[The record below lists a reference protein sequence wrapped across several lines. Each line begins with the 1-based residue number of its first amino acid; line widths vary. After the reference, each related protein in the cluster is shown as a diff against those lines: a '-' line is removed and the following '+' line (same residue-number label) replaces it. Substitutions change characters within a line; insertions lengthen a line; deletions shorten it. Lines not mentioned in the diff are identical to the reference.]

1 MPKNITYHE
10 TEAQTGRRQRNAGA
24 YAASA
29 GLGVGGIVGGDKLRA
44 AQDDAGRAVKRV
56 RRVAA
61 TSSEGNWM
69 LTRPERA
76 KYTAQAVGRN
86 AKLFSYRNP
95 GALATAALVG
105 GGGAAMAYGSAKN
118 KHHTSAAQKLRRNRV
133 GKSYQG
139 EIMHGD
145 PFEVQASA
153 VSKASGE
160 ANVRLRDQFFHP
172 GAKKNR
178 KRAVEA
184 YYQATGEAKTR
195 KKAATAAGEGAK
207 KGAAIGAGVGGAA
220 GLVIGGPRVGIPGA
234 ALGSGLG
241 AMQGADVA
249 YGNAVNSRQRE
260 IMGQNGWKARKTS

>member
-10 TEAQTGRRQRNAGA
+10 TEAQTGRRRRNAGA
-24 YAASA
+24 TVASA
-29 GLGVGGIVGGDKLRA
+29 GLTGATIVGGDKLRV
-44 AQDDAGRAVKRV
+44 AQDDAGRAAGRV
-56 RRVAA
+56 RLLARTTGTRSPA
-61 TSSEGNWM
+61 
-69 LTRPERA
+69 LTLPERA
-76 KYTAQAVGRN
+76 KYTAQALGRESRFV
-86 AKLFSYRNP
+86 ATRSP
-95 GALATAALVG
+95 GAVASTAAIVG
-105 GGGAAMAYGSAKN
+105 GSALFASGAAKN
-118 KHHTSAAQKLRRNRV
+118 KHHTQAAQKLRRNRV

-139 EIMHGD
+139 ENMNGD
-145 PFEVQASA
+145 PFEVSKS
-153 VSKASGE
+153 VSKASSE

-220 GLVIGGPRVGIPGA
+220 GLVVGGPRVGVPAA

-241 AMQGADVA
+241 ALQGADTA
-249 YGNAVNSRQRE
+249 YGNAVAGRQRE
-260 IMGQNGWKARKTS
+260 IMGQNGWKARKKS